1 MEEAGPVLNRRVG
14 RRSLLASGAALG
26 AGGLL
31 AACGAPAAP
40 TATTAPAKPAAEATK
55 PAAAAAA
62 PTNTPAAAAA
72 AKPTEA
78 PKPAEATKPAAAATT
93 APAAAAATKPA
104 AEAAKPG
111 AAGTLK
117 LLYWQAP
124 TVLNLHLATGTKDQH
139 ASRVFLEPLA
149 TYNPKGELMP
159 ILAVEIP
166 SKANGGLSEDGKSV
180 TWKLKK
186 DLKWADGQPFTADD
200 VVFTYQFVA
209 DKETAATTVGNYTAI
224 DKVEAVDPNTVK
236 VSFKNP
242 YPGWSVPFV
251 GGNGAI
257 LPKHVL
263 KDYSGAKA
271 KEAPWNQKPFGTGP
285 YMVDDFKSGDLVVY
299 KKNPNY
305 RDAGKLQFDRI
316 ELKGGGD
323 APSAARAV
331 FQTGE
336 YDFAWNLQ
344 VEWQVLQQI
353 IQGGKGNLLT
363 IGGSGVE
370 QILFN
375 LADPN
380 KEIDGEKS
388 SPKSKHPFL
397 TDMKVRQAMALAID
411 RGTMAKQL
419 YGESGE
425 ATPNVLT
432 TPTDYSSKGTK
443 MDFNIEQAN
452 KLLDD
457 AGYKKGP
464 DGMRVTPD
472 GVKMKVV
479 YATSI
484 NTLRQKEQA
493 LVKDGWGKIGIDTEL
508 KAVDAGVF
516 FDSKPGNPDNINH
529 FYWDVMMYTSTFDSP
544 YPLSYMKSWYSG
556 DPSRDVAQK
565 SNDWS
570 GDNRQKWISDDF
582 NKLYD
587 QATKELDPAKLK
599 DLFFKMNDLVVNNY
613 IAVPLID
620 RKNVSGAAKSLKGPE
635 LTLFDVHLWNIAEW
649 VRA

>member
-1 MEEAGPVLNRRVG
+1 MLNRRVG

-40 TATTAPAKPAAEATK
+40 TATPAPKAPEKPAEK
-55 PAAAAAA
+55 PAAAA
-62 PTNTPAAAAA
+62 PTAAA
-72 AKPTEA
+72 
-78 PKPAEATKPAAAATT
+78 KPAEATKPAEPTK
-93 APAAAAATKPA
+93 PAAEAPKPTAAATKPA

-124 TVLNLHLATGTKDQH
+124 TILNLHLATGTKDQH
-139 ASRVFLEPLA
+139 AARIVIEPLM
-149 TYNPKGELMP
+149 TYNPKGEFVP
-159 ILAVEIP
+159 VLAAEVP

-180 TWKLKK
+180 TYKLKK

-200 VVFTYQFVA
+200 VVFTFQFISN
-209 DKETAATTVGNYTAI
+209 KETAATTVGTYAAV
-224 DKVEAVDPNTVK
+224 DKVDAVDPNTVK
-236 VSFKNP
+236 VTFKNP
-242 YPGWSVPFV
+242 YPGWSLPFV
-251 GGNGAI
+251 GGNGAV
-257 LPKHVL
+257 LPKHAL
-263 KDYSGAKA
+263 KDYVGAKA

-305 RDAGKLQFDRI
+305 RDASKVQFDRV

-336 YDFAWNLQ
+336 FDFAWNLQ

-353 IQGGKGNLLT
+353 AQGGKGNLLT
-363 IGGSGVE
+363 VGGVGVE
-370 QILFN
+370 QVLFN
-375 LADPN
+375 LADPT
-380 KEIDGEKS
+380 KEIDGERS

-397 TDMKVRQAMALAID
+397 TDMKVRQAMTLAID
-411 RGTMAKQL
+411 RATIAKQL
-419 YGESGE
+419 YGETGD
-425 ATPNVLT
+425 ATPNILT
-432 TPTDYSSKGTK
+432 TPPDFSSKGTK
-443 MDFNIEQAN
+443 AEFNIEQAN
-452 KLLDD
+452 KLLDE
-457 AGYKKGP
+457 AGYKKGA
-464 DGMRVTPD
+464 DGVRVTPD
-472 GVKMKVV
+472 GTKMKVT

-493 LVKDGWGKIGIDTEL
+493 LIKDGWQKIGIETEL

-529 FYWDVMMYTSTFDSP
+529 FYWDVMMFTSTFESP

-556 DPSRDVAQK
+556 DPARDVAQK

-570 GDNRQKWISDDF
+570 GDNRQKWINDEF

-587 QATKELDPAKLK
+587 QATKELDPTKLK
-599 DLFFKMNDLVVNNY
+599 ELFHKMNDLVVNNY
-613 IAVPLID
+613 VAVPLID
-620 RKNVSGAAKSLKGPE
+620 RKRVSASSKNLKGPE
-635 LTLFDVHLWNIAEW
+635 LTQFDVDIWNIGEW

>member
-1 MEEAGPVLNRRVG
+1 MEEAGTVLNRRVG

-40 TATTAPAKPAAEATK
+40 TATTAAKPAAEPTKPAAAEPTKPAAAAAATKPAEATK
-55 PAAAAAA
+55 PAAAVAA

-72 AKPTEA
+72 A
-78 PKPAEATKPAAAATT
+78 ATKP
-93 APAAAAATKPA
+93 
-104 AEAAKPG
+104 AEAAKPAAG
-111 AAGTLK
+111 AAGTIK

-124 TVLNLHLATGTKDQH
+124 TILNLHLATGTKDQH
-139 ASRVFLEPLA
+139 AARIVVEPLM
-149 TYNPKGELMP
+149 TYNPKGEFVP
-159 ILAVEIP
+159 VLAAEVP
-166 SKANGGLSEDGKSV
+166 SKANGGLAEDGKSV
-180 TWKLKK
+180 TYKLKPG
-186 DLKWADGQPFTADD
+186 LKWGDGTPFTADD
-200 VVFTYQFVA
+200 VVFTYQFIA
-209 DKETAATTVGNYTAI
+209 DRETAATTVGTYAAV

-236 VSFKNP
+236 ISFKNP
-242 YPGWSVPFV
+242 YPGWSLPFV
-251 GGNGAI
+251 GGNGAV
-257 LPKHVL
+257 LPKHAL
-263 KDYSGAKA
+263 KDYPGAKA

-305 RDAGKLQFDRI
+305 RDAGKVQFDRI

-336 YDFAWNLQ
+336 FDFAWNLQ

-353 IQGGKGNLLT
+353 AQGGKGNLLT
-363 IGGSGVE
+363 IGGVGVE
-370 QILFN
+370 QLLYN
-375 LADPN
+375 MADPN

-397 TDMKVRQAMALAID
+397 TDMKVRQAMTLAID
-411 RGTMAKQL
+411 RATIAKQL
-419 YGESGE
+419 YGDTGD
-425 ATPNVLT
+425 ATSNVLT
-432 TPTDYSSKGTK
+432 TPPDYSSKGTK
-443 MDFNIEQAN
+443 FEFNIEQAN
-452 KLLDD
+452 KILDD
-457 AGYKKGP
+457 AGYKKGA

-472 GVKMKVV
+472 GTKMKVV
-479 YATSI
+479 FATSI

-493 LVKDGWGKIGIDTEL
+493 LIKDGWQKIGIDTEL
-508 KAVDAGVF
+508 KAVDAGVY
-516 FDSKPGNPDNINH
+516 FDSKPGNLDNINH
-529 FYWDVMMYTSTFDSP
+529 FYWDVMMFTSTFESP

-570 GDNRQKWISDDF
+570 GDNRQKWINDEF

-587 QATKELDPAKLK
+587 QATKELDATKLK
-599 DLFFKMNDLVVNNY
+599 DLFHKMNDLVVNNY
-613 IAVPLID
+613 VAVALID
-620 RKNVSGAAKSLKGPE
+620 RKRVSGSSKALKGPE
-635 LTLFDVHLWNIAEW
+635 LTQFDVDIWNIGEW
-649 VRA
+649 AKAM